1 MSADKI
7 FPAGSGKGQE
17 TDMDK
22 LAQGIRAAKAA
33 TSSWIDDVQDR
44 IAETGRR
51 IIAAR
56 DHVKMASAPQ
66 RTSPLPNNQMY
77 AVDRIDQGKGGPRDL
92 SQIAAQ
98 DKDRQVNNIVARAR
112 ELLQK
117 KIAEVPLNGADV
129 YLTRTD
135 ISRWDDHTGTPQTGR
150 IAFQIPFSTPSG
162 GPRTIYA
169 NVDIVLG
176 DPMEPRYFS
185 DGLNHHYAFDK
196 SGLSEM
202 LQGSMFD
209 VVQTPHVVPEQ
220 KFTGPEFH
228 SPDGIPGQVAAVDGP
243 RIVRANRDMT
253 RQAGVPEKPRYVAEG
268 MVRAISKEAMEIA
281 APLSPSQVQDI
292 KTKPAAPPPR
302 QPSHAL
308 SNYPTGAES
317 NTGYPEGDQAPG
329 KSTLA
334 SRVVVSVSGMSQVV
348 EDLKL
353 MDMRMVSFR
362 DLIQLLKQ
370 HGSMASVDFEGAAK
384 TLAKDGIVLYQAAS
398 KADASL
404 GRRVARAHAQRLA
417 APVAEPQEKSELPT
431 KPEQEPGAKPQDQV
445 PPEPPAEQPQQPQ
458 APQQPA
464 PQGQAEIAPPNGMD
478 TVEFKEWNRLMDEWR
493 NEKATMNEREENNVK
508 NGLSPETGIDYTNL
522 QLIMDK
528 IRSMQS
534 SVQGRATQDLQE
546 APADLAAAPKTKP
559 MPGAGGGPAPKDMA
573 GAPAEQTLIPEKG
586 QGLAADKRPIR
597 TALDQAL
604 DMKEQG
610 TTILDGVETV
620 AANTANVDAATGGG
634 TALPKTADMAS
645 RPPLGGKDFDL
656 TGMIMAFESG
666 ELDDSGI
673 IELFQHLVDTGM
685 AWKLQG
691 SYGRAAQSLI
701 EQGLIHVPV
710 ESQPN
715 AYGDIVPGTDTGK
728 TCQLCNGAPLKRTP
742 GGDWACPKCEKDM
755 LMSGDEMRAA
765 VKSVMSK
772 FAVYEVDDEA
782 KTQMSAMGK
791 DPANP
796 QHVKEFMD
804 TYKKTAGV
812 RSQKFPEVCKNCKHL
827 MVPVGYSVLKE
838 FKHERLPICGAA
850 QADGVGFRWAH
861 FRDCAGYD
869 PIAKDVEQKVDVNAP
884 ESEQKPAD
892 EKKVVKPINE
902 RRADGKRVAV
912 APPGLEHVVKELKK
926 DPKVENPF
934 AVAWSIKDK
943 QEGKQPEK
951 KAAALPSADPK
962 SVKEKV
968 SPTGYG
974 LDIRE
979 WCKSHGH
986 YAPAGEH
993 HPTHDWCT
1001 LWNTAVENLVM
1012 LPSGAVVPKSM
1023 AGMSS
1028 EPHGE
1033 GGPRQFGR
1041 DMDQSG

>member
-22 LAQGIRAAKAA
+22 LAKGIRAAKAA

-334 SRVVVSVSGMSQVV
+334 SRVVVSASGMSQVV

-478 TVEFKEWNRLMDEWR
+478 TVEFKEWNRLTRSPR
-493 NEKATMNEREENNVK
+493 NP
-508 NGLSPETGIDYTNL
+508 GSIDAS
-522 QLIMDK
+522 Q
-528 IRSMQS
+528 RS
-534 SVQGRATQDLQE
+534 LH
-546 APADLAAAPKTKP
+546 
-559 MPGAGGGPAPKDMA
+559 
-573 GAPAEQTLIPEKG
+573 
-586 QGLAADKRPIR
+586 
-597 TALDQAL
+597 
-604 DMKEQG
+604 
-610 TTILDGVETV
+610 
-620 AANTANVDAATGGG
+620 
-634 TALPKTADMAS
+634 
-645 RPPLGGKDFDL
+645 PL
-656 TGMIMAFESG
+656 
-666 ELDDSGI
+666 
-673 IELFQHLVDTGM
+673 
-685 AWKLQG
+685 
-691 SYGRAAQSLI
+691 
-701 EQGLIHVPV
+701 
-710 ESQPN
+710 N
-715 AYGDIVPGTDTGK
+715 
-728 TCQLCNGAPLKRTP
+728 
-742 GGDWACPKCEKDM
+742 
-755 LMSGDEMRAA
+755 
-765 VKSVMSK
+765 
-772 FAVYEVDDEA
+772 
-782 KTQMSAMGK
+782 
-791 DPANP
+791 
-796 QHVKEFMD
+796 
-804 TYKKTAGV
+804 
-812 RSQKFPEVCKNCKHL
+812 
-827 MVPVGYSVLKE
+827 
-838 FKHERLPICGAA
+838 
-850 QADGVGFRWAH
+850 
-861 FRDCAGYD
+861 
-869 PIAKDVEQKVDVNAP
+869 
-884 ESEQKPAD
+884 
-892 EKKVVKPINE
+892 
-902 RRADGKRVAV
+902 
-912 APPGLEHVVKELKK
+912 
-926 DPKVENPF
+926 
-934 AVAWSIKDK
+934 
-943 QEGKQPEK
+943 
-951 KAAALPSADPK
+951 
-962 SVKEKV
+962 
-968 SPTGYG
+968 
-974 LDIRE
+974 
-979 WCKSHGH
+979 
-986 YAPAGEH
+986 
-993 HPTHDWCT
+993 
-1001 LWNTAVENLVM
+1001 
-1012 LPSGAVVPKSM
+1012 
-1023 AGMSS
+1023 
-1028 EPHGE
+1028 
-1033 GGPRQFGR
+1033 
-1041 DMDQSG
+1041 